1 MNQVTPILQQ
11 VAPTLAMALKG
22 PFAAVAHRYIQDN
35 LPAGIEVSGSSPQ
48 EILGT
53 LLADAKNLQLIKSLD
68 QPFLLEMQKLGVD
81 LQSLENSTGGA
92 PPRVLSKDSLGIRPQ
107 VIISALFL
115 SAYFLMLAGIFYVE
129 TSDEINMK
137 TGNNSLMDQLQ
148 ILFGVLTAGVVQIL
162 SYWFGGALGKKT
174 P

>member
-1 MNQVTPILQQ
+1 
-11 VAPTLAMALKG
+11 
-22 PFAAVAHRYIQDN
+22 
-35 LPAGIEVSGSSPQ
+35 
-48 EILGT
+48 
-53 LLADAKNLQLIKSLD
+53 
-68 QPFLLEMQKLGVD
+68 
-81 LQSLENSTGGA
+81 
-92 PPRVLSKDSLGIRPQ
+92 VLTRDTLGIRPQ

-115 SAYFLMLAGIFYVE
+115 SAYFLMMAGIFYVE
-129 TSDEINMK
+129 ISDDLNMK

>member
-11 VAPTLAMALKG
+11 VAPTLAVALTG

-35 LPAGIEVSGSSPQ
+35 LPAGIEVSGTSPQ
-48 EILGT
+48 EILGA

-81 LQSLENSTGGA
+81 LQSLEHGAGGA
-92 PPRVLSKDSLGIRPQ
+92 QAKALTRDSLGIRPQ

-129 TSDEINMK
+129 TSDTINMK
-137 TGNNSLMDQLQ
+137 TGDNSLMDQLQ
-148 ILFGVLTAGVVQIL
+148 ILFGVLTAGVVQIVKHVKIKL
-162 SYWFGGALGKKT
+162 RA
-174 P
+174 PAI

>member
-1 MNQVTPILQQ
+1 MNEITPILQQ

-22 PFAAVAHRYIQDN
+22 PFAAVAYRYIQDN
-35 LPAGIEVSGSSPQ
+35 LPAGSEVSGTSPQ
-48 EILGT
+48 EVLRT

-68 QPFLLEMQKLGVD
+68 QPFRLEMQKLDVD
-81 LQSLENSTGGA
+81 LQTLENSTGGTQ
-92 PPRVLSKDSLGIRPQ
+92 PKVLTRDTLGIRPQ

-115 SAYFLMLAGIFYVE
+115 SAYFLMMAGIFYVE
-129 TSDEINMK
+129 ISDDLNMK